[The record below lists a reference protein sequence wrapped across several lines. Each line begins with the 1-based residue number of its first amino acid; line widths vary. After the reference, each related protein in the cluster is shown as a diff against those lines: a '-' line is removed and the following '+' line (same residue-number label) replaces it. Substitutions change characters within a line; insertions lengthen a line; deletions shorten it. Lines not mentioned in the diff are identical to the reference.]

1 MYTREPSK
9 NIEKIKQQEK
19 DREDCIN
26 KIILLIPEYLNRY
39 SDKDSYINWCGALL
53 REWEYYLLMENQA
66 INRRGVVRSGFLF
79 YACFLKAKSN
89 YFKKI
94 GRREYA
100 NAVNTPPP
108 QDELL

>member
-9 NIEKIKQQEK
+9 NIEKIKQLKK

-39 SDKDSYINWCGALL
+39 SNNDSYINWGGALL
-53 REWEYYLLMENQA
+53 REWEYYLLLENQA
-66 INRRGVVRSGFLF
+66 INQRGVVRAGFLF
-79 YACFLKAKSN
+79 YASFLRAKSN
-89 YFKKI
+89 YFKKV

-100 NAVNTPPP
+100 KSVNTPPLP
-108 QDELL
+108 SVLF